1 MSRSRRR
8 VGPPGRRGRR
18 PCGLLTVAL
27 VLGLGAA
34 CIPLVPN
41 VVDVSSF
48 PPDVQQQYELFSRKC
63 SRCHTIERPLTAQV
77 DPDRWIDT
85 VRRMSRHPGAGI
97 SEREQNEI
105 AAFLKY
111 YAEHTP
117 RSRAK
122 IEKTEKTETPG
133 TPEKPS
139 APEKT
144 SAPEKPSAPER
155 PAERPAEKPEQSEQ
169 P

>member
-1 MSRSRRR
+1 MSRRR
-8 VGPPGRRGRR
+8 RTAGPPGRRGRK
-18 PCGLLTVAL
+18 PCGLLPVTLAL
-27 VLGLGAA
+27 CLGAA

-41 VVDVSSF
+41 FVDVSSF

-122 IEKTEKTETPG
+122 IEKPENAEKPVPVEKPAPVEKTVPVEKPAPVEKTE
-133 TPEKPS
+133 K
-139 APEKT
+139 
-144 SAPEKPSAPER
+144 
-155 PAERPAEKPEQSEQ
+155 SEQ